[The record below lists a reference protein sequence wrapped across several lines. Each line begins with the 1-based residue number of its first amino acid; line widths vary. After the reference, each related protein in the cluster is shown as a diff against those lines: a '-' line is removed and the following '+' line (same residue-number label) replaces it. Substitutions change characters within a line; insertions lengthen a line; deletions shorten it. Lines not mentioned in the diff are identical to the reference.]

1 VDVCEARVC
10 FDGWPGDEKGRPKMA
25 RLQIISDSSESFSD
39 RVEAGQLLVC
49 ELEEFRRKDV
59 VVLGIPRGGVVVA
72 IQIARGLEV
81 DLDIVLAHKL
91 GAPGNRELAIGA
103 VCEDGMLFINKTVA
117 PYVGADDRYIEHEK
131 LYQLHEI
138 THKVQLYRSIL
149 PKLSL
154 EGKIVIVTDDGVATG
169 ATMQAALW
177 AIRQEKPEKIVLA
190 LPVGPQDT
198 VTKLSEDADET
209 ICLRTPLNFGALARF
224 YLGFSQVEDEQ
235 LLQILEQERKRRL

>member
-1 VDVCEARVC
+1 M
-10 FDGWPGDEKGRPKMA
+10 GRL
-25 RLQIISDSSESFSD
+25 RIISDSSEPFSD
-39 RVEAGQLLVC
+39 RAEAGQLLVR
-49 ELEEFRRKDV
+49 ELGKFHRKNV
-59 VVLGIPRGGVVVA
+59 VVLGIPRGGVIVA
-72 IQIARGLEV
+72 SQIARGLEV

-91 GAPGNRELAIGA
+91 GAPENKELAIGA
-103 VCEDGMLFINKTVA
+103 ICEDGMLFVNKTVA

-131 LYQLHEI
+131 TYQLQEI
-138 THKVQLYRSIL
+138 SHKVQMYRSIL

-154 EGKIVIVTDDGVATG
+154 EGRIVIVTDDGVATG

-177 AIRQEKPEKIVLA
+177 AIRQEKPRKLILA

-209 ICLRTPLNFGALARF
+209 ICLRTPLIFEALGRF

-235 LLQILEQERKRRL
+235 LLQILEQERKRRSL